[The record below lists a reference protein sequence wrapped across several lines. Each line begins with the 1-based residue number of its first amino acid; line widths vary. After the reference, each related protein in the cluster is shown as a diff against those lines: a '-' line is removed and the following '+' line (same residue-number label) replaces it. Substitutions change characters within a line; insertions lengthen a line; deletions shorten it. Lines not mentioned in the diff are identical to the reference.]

1 MQQSIVPPTFFF
13 PLFLC
18 PCTRLYDTAGHA
30 PLAGSGRG
38 LLATGSFTFKPPA
51 SANFMATPSAGSGT
65 AQILA
70 VNKELANAAPT
81 QRRTTAKWKVPA
93 LPPRVFFVCFL
104 AFLGAVGIKK
114 LHETRAPRIMKILIC
129 ACRKLNSIFSLG
141 HAPKHIG
148 QEDRRSKKRHKEP
161 NEAKRSAGKV
171 DPLRSGAKCS
181 EPAA

>member
-93 LPPRVFFVCFL
+93 LPPPVFFVCFL
-104 AFLGAVGIKK
+104 AFFLAFFFLGAVGIKK

-129 ACRKLNSIFSLG
+129 ACRKLNSIFSHG

-148 QEDRRSKKRHKEP
+148 QEDRRSKK
-161 NEAKRSAGKV
+161 EAEGTERSETQ
-171 DPLRSGAKCS
+171 RRES
-181 EPAA
+181 

>member
-1 MQQSIVPPTFFF
+1 MLVAFVRLVPTALVCPTKRECSTPHQMQQSIVPPTFFF

-30 PLAGSGRG
+30 PLAGSGSGRG

-104 AFLGAVGIKK
+104 AF
-114 LHETRAPRIMKILIC
+114 IL
-129 ACRKLNSIFSLG
+129 AFFG
-141 HAPKHIG
+141 
-148 QEDRRSKKRHKEP
+148 
-161 NEAKRSAGKV
+161 
-171 DPLRSGAKCS
+171 CS
-181 EPAA
+181 RD

>member
-93 LPPRVFFVCFL
+93 LPPCVFFVCFL
-104 AFLGAVGIKK
+104 AFFGFLGAVGIKK

-148 QEDRRSKKRHKEP
+148 QEDRRSKK
-161 NEAKRSAGKV
+161 EAEGTERSETQ
-171 DPLRSGAKCS
+171 RRES
-181 EPAA
+181 

>member
-30 PLAGSGRG
+30 PLAGSGRSRG

-104 AFLGAVGIKK
+104 PFFGFFWVQSGLRNYTK
-114 LHETRAPRIMKILIC
+114 LAP
-129 ACRKLNSIFSLG
+129 
-141 HAPKHIG
+141 HA
-148 QEDRRSKKRHKEP
+148 
-161 NEAKRSAGKV
+161 
-171 DPLRSGAKCS
+171 L
-181 EPAA
+181 